1 MTLRT
6 TGTYTPGRDNGY
18 PKTSLRLEGGRVQ
31 RTLKDR
37 WIVHTDDLA
46 ETGIQIYNQL
56 PVSMQV
62 GFDYGGGFKI
72 RGCELSRNPDKRTQW
87 FIDITGDDQV
97 TDKENED
104 KDKPP
109 DQRRTEW
116 SWDFETLEFALTQDV
131 DGQVVAT
138 TAGDPFEVTYPVA
151 IPVVTIERQEQ
162 NFDPNKILDY
172 VNHVNDATFWGAPVG
187 SVLCAGIRERRGETF
202 NGVEYRAVSYVL
214 KFAVP
219 EIPGVLEGWKLK
231 VLNNGPTYIL
241 GGEQTACREDST
253 TTSAG
258 TGAKVNR
265 NITAGGTGLIA
276 PGDPPHILSF
286 KQFKEADF
294 GSLNLNWPLT

>member
-1 MTLRT
+1 MSIVSV
-6 TGTYTPGRDNGY
+6 GIEPGY
-18 PKTSLRLEGGRVQ
+18 PEVGRQFQGGRVT
-31 RTLKDR
+31 RSSTYRLKV
-37 WIVHTDDLA
+37 ITDDPN
-46 ETGIQIYNQL
+46 ETGVALEQAIFLAYPQWA
-56 PVSMQV
+56 V
-62 GFDYGGGFKI
+62 GYDLGSGFTI
-72 RGCELSRNPDKRTQW
+72 RTSRLKRSSENRKLHFLELSA
-87 FIDITGDDQV
+87 DDQV
-97 TDKENED
+97 TDKEKED

-138 TAGDPFEVTYPVA
+138 TAGDPFEVTYPIA
-151 IPVVTIERQEQ
+151 IPVVTIERQQ
-162 NFDPNKILDY
+162 ASFDPNTIISY
-172 VNHVNDATFWGAPVG
+172 VNHVNDASFWGAPVG
-187 SVLCAGIRERRGETF
+187 SVLCAGIRERKGETF
-202 NGVEYRAVSYVL
+202 NGVEYRAVSYVF

-219 EIPGVLEGWKLK
+219 EIPGVMEGWKLK

-258 TGAKVNR
+258 TGSKVNR
-265 NITAGGTGLIA
+265 NITAGGTGLID

-294 GSLNLNWPLT
+294 GALNLNWPL